1 VREELKT
8 RVERL
13 GAPLVVAAELHN
25 PHLQL
30 SLIAGNVGVGM
41 LRASFLRTHSLR
53 TRLSIIEHPNFNIS
67 IRIAFF
73 RSRSLGTREVVAVE
87 LQRMLVKHFEGASEA
102 SSSILCRD
110 TSTG

>member
-1 VREELKT
+1 MFGARRDKD

-25 PHLQL
+25 PDLQL

-41 LRASFLRTHSLR
+41 LRARFLRTHSLR

-67 IRIAFF
+67 IRTAFF
-73 RSRSLGTREVVAVE
+73 RARHLGTREQAALE
-87 LQRMLVKHFEGASEA
+87 LQRMPVEHFEGASA
-102 SSSILCRD
+102 
-110 TSTG
+110 

>member
-1 VREELKT
+1 MVREELKN

-13 GAPLVVAAELHN
+13 GAPLLVAAELHN

-41 LRASFLRTHSLR
+41 LRSSFLRAHTLR

-73 RSRSLGTREVVAVE
+73 RARHLGARGNGWRSNSSGTR
-87 LQRMLVKHFEGASEA
+87 K
-102 SSSILCRD
+102 ILRRCW
-110 TSTG
+110 